1 MFAAKATVQSENR
14 ISTRNMYL
22 RVKAVL
28 LTLLALFLLPLAVRV
43 ALTAFEDRPRSW
55 HDADWSS
62 IGSLPPAA
70 SHPEAR
76 VLVMSARTGRWK
88 GIFATHSWVVL
99 KGENARAWSRYDV
112 VGWGSPVRTNGWAP
126 DGRWF
131 GDSPVA
137 IVDISGPEAAALIP
151 KIEAALKAYQFAK
164 AGDYR
169 VWPGPNS
176 NTFIAAMLRAVPEL
190 GVTLPPTAIGK
201 DFRPGPFVGRTD
213 SGTGIE
219 ASLWGVLG
227 LKIGWVEGIELN
239 VLSLVAGLDVRQ
251 PGVKL
256 PGFGRLGFDGA
267 TATAAPGAGAPGNGR
282 NKP

>member
-1 MFAAKATVQSENR
+1 
-14 ISTRNMYL
+14 MYL

-76 VLVMSARTGRWK
+76 LLVMSARTGRWK
-88 GIFATHSWVVL
+88 GIFATHSWIVL
-99 KGENARAWSRYDV
+99 KGKDARVWSRYDV

-201 DFRPGPFVGRTD
+201 DFRPGPFVGWTD

-239 VLSLVAGLDVRQ
+239 VLSLVAGLDVRH
-251 PGVKL
+251 PAVKL
-256 PGFGRLGFDGA
+256 PGFGRLGFDDA
-267 TATAAPGAGAPGNGR
+267 TATAAPGAGAPANGW